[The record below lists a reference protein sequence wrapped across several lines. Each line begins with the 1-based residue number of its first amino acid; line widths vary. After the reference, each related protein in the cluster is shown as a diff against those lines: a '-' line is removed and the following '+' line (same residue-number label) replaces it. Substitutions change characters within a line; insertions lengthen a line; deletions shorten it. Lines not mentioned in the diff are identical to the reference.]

1 MSARINPAQLPGR
14 SSSRRE
20 PCPNCGGTGC
30 LQTYP
35 HDQVPHTYCFRC
47 GTWTALGE
55 VHHRSTSAEHLQ
67 KLELEQEQRHK
78 AALLAQAIWAQAKP
92 ANPNHPYLVRK
103 NVPVLGIRQRYSA
116 LLIPVFDMQGM
127 LWNVQRI
134 YSNGAKYFL
143 KNGRKRSCFFVIGQ
157 LESAELLVFCEGYS
171 TGATIHLATGYTVIV
186 CFDAGNLV
194 HVAGE
199 FYKNYPDKTFVF
211 CADNDLWDS
220 NGILQPPEKN
230 TGVVAATKAGQL
242 CHGILVVP
250 EFQDIST
257 KPTDFN
263 DMSNVISLDEVR
275 QQIAAQIAAAQQP
288 ALELNPYRGSD
299 DANASLLLELH
310 GTDIRFCCT
319 WEKWLVWA
327 GSHWAIDDNLD
338 IFKLAADVPKSLYQ
352 SAADCDD
359 SRTRRSFAE
368 LAHRLELVSKR
379 NAMLYAARHR
389 VAVRHSELDTHQF
402 LLTVSNGIVN
412 LKTGKLL
419 GHERNHLLTHITNVA
434 YDQSATAPTWL
445 RFLEDVFQSD
455 AELIAFVQKAVGY
468 SLTGDVREQ
477 VLFISHG
484 VGSNGKSVF
493 LNILRKLLGSLALQ
507 AAPDLLMADKTRRHP
522 TEQADLFGKRLVVCQ
537 ETEENRRFN
546 EVLVKQLTGGEY
558 VRARRMHEDFWEF
571 APTWK
576 LWISTNYRPEIR
588 STNHA
593 IWRRIRLIK
602 FNVKF
607 HDPGE
612 GLPIKDLTMEAQLT
626 AELSG
631 ILAWAVAGCQQ
642 WQRDGLQMPTAVRAA
657 TDQYKQECDVLAAFI
672 AECCVTHKHCETS
685 AADLY
690 LAYTQWCE
698 RSGEFAEKQRKFGM
712 RLTERGFERFSGAKG
727 YSYWRGIG
735 LTDNKN

>member
-1 MSARINPAQLPGR
+1 MSARENSAEFSSR
-14 SSSRRE
+14 SNSRRE
-20 PCPNCGGTGC
+20 PCPACGGTGC

-47 GTWTALGE
+47 GTWTALAE
-55 VHHRSTSAEHLQ
+55 PQHRSTSAEHLQ
-67 KLELEQEQRHK
+67 KLELEKEQRHK

-103 NVPVLGIRQRYSA
+103 NVPVLDIRQRFSA
-116 LLIPVFDMQGM
+116 LLIPVFDMQGQ

-157 LESAELLVFCEGYS
+157 LESAELFVFCEGYS
-171 TGATIHLATGYTVIV
+171 TGATIHLATGYVVIV

-194 HVAGE
+194 HVVRE
-199 FYKNYPDKTFVF
+199 FLQNYPDKTFVF

-220 NGILQPPEKN
+220 NGILQSAEKN
-230 TGVVAATKAGQL
+230 TGVVAATKAAQL
-242 CHGILVVP
+242 CDGILVIP
-250 EFQDIST
+250 QFQDIST

-263 DMSNVISLDEVR
+263 DMGTVVSLDEVR

-299 DANASLLLELH
+299 DANASLLLEIH
-310 GTDIRFCCT
+310 GSDIRFCPN
-319 WEKWLVWA
+319 WEKWLLWS
-327 GSHWAIDDNLD
+327 GKNWKLDDNLD

-379 NAMLYAARHR
+379 NAMLFALRHR
-389 VAVRHSELDTHQF
+389 VAVRHIELDTKQE
-402 LLTVSNGIVN
+402 LLTVANGVVD
-412 LKTGKLL
+412 LKTGQLL
-419 GHERNHLLTHITNVA
+419 CHERKHLLTHITDIA

-477 VLFISHG
+477 VLFICHG

-522 TEQADLFGKRLVVCQ
+522 TEQADLFGKRAVVCQ

-576 LWISTNYRPEIR
+576 LWISTNHRPEIR
-588 STNHA
+588 ATNHA
-593 IWRRIRLIK
+593 MWRRIRLIP

-612 GLPIKDLTMEAQLT
+612 GLPVKDLTMEKKLT
-626 AELSG
+626 AELPG
-631 ILAWAVAGCQQ
+631 ILTWAVVGCQK
-642 WQRDGLQMPTAVRAA
+642 WLKEGLKMPTAVKAA
-657 TDQYKQECDVLAAFI
+657 TEQYKQDMDVLAAFL
-672 AECCVTHKHCETS
+672 AECCVEDRNAKAKAS
-685 AADLY
+685 DLFNHWQ
-690 LAYTQWCE
+690 QWCE
-698 RSGEFAEKQRKFGM
+698 KSGEYPSNQRKFGQ
-712 RLTERGFERFSGAKG
+712 RLAERGFQKVRIGTG
-727 YSYWRGIG
+727 YRYEGIG
-735 LTDNKN
+735 LLDSGE